1 MTTKDTN
8 PLEMEWKKEI
18 DNKSFEDL
26 AKIIA
31 NKEDYQSE
39 YVEMVQKELESHSDY
54 SEEKANAIIE
64 SEREKRKTREE
75 QNDQSMSGWLMLFMF
90 GLIVGS
96 VYNGYNTIKTFS
108 PAVYDYNLPLM
119 WCDIATIVGMAIF
132 AVYTFISLYKRWPN
146 AIYLT
151 YFYLG
156 ISILLNIMPLL
167 QLANGVNPL
176 ENPVFLR
183 GIWGIVVAIIWY
195 LYFKYSKRINARY
208 PLEERHLLKRDKF
221 IISGVI
227 AIPVLLA
234 IWSIF
239 ASPSSPSL
247 SVAEGMDLSDIDQSS
262 YLIDESTLND
272 NEITDGLSIFR
283 LPQGVKY
290 EAIDFDEVRKIIVLT
305 DEKDEIFYEIRTI
318 SGVEDQFTSLDF
330 ENTWSQ
336 QQDSTMI
343 AIPQEIIHNDVND
356 VDAGKWYRKIVRY
369 QMDVPMI
376 WDYSAI
382 YDHMTHKYCLISAWY
397 SEKTIVPIDEIID
410 GIRFKQ

>member
-1 MTTKDTN
+1 MTTKETN

-54 SEEKANAIIE
+54 NEEKVNAIIE
-64 SEREKRKTREE
+64 SEREERKKREE
-75 QNDQSMSGWLMLFMF
+75 QTDQSMSGWLMLFMF
-90 GLIVGS
+90 GLIVGN
-96 VYNGYNTIKTFS
+96 VYNCYNTIKLLS

-119 WCDIATIVGMAIF
+119 WCDIATIVGLAIL

-167 QLANGVNPL
+167 QLANSVNPL
-176 ENPVFLR
+176 ENPDFLR
-183 GIWGIVVAIIWY
+183 GIRGIVVAIIWY

-208 PLEERHLLKRDKF
+208 PLEDRHLLKLDQY
-221 IISGVI
+221 IIGSVI

-234 IWSIF
+234 TWGIF
-239 ASPSSPSL
+239 SSPSSPNL

-272 NEITDGLSIFR
+272 KEITDGLSIIR
-283 LPQGVKY
+283 LPRGVRY
-290 EAIDFDEVRKIIVLT
+290 ESIDFDEVRKIIVMT
-305 DEKDEIFYEIRTI
+305 DEKDEIPYEIRTI
-318 SGVEDQFTSLDF
+318 SGVEDKFSSSDF

-336 QQDSTMI
+336 QQDSTMMDV
-343 AIPQEIIHNDVND
+343 PQEIILNSSF
-356 VDAGKWYRKIVRY
+356 A
-369 QMDVPMI
+369 
-376 WDYSAI
+376 
-382 YDHMTHKYCLISAWY
+382 C
-397 SEKTIVPIDEIID
+397 
-410 GIRFKQ
+410 